1 MDISSASPLSPGL
14 LSSAS
19 VTRPSIDGAVSP
31 QTAGAGSATLEHGAE
46 KPAAVQSVSAS
57 SETEKP
63 DASGNEKK
71 SADGSELSQDELKLV
86 DELEVRDR
94 EVRQHE
100 QAHAN
105 VGGPHTGAPQLEYT
119 RGPDGRMYAT
129 SGEVS
134 VDTSAVAND
143 PGATIEKMRTV
154 IAAALAPVEPSPQD
168 RRVAAKAQ
176 ALLTDALTELAQ
188 LSSESATAA
197 ESEKAKE
204 SSDAVN
210 GTAET
215 DSAGSDTNS
224 DRSGENTQILIGAD
238 SGEERSEEAG
248 LSASGAA
255 TSTPEISTSSRLD
268 SNQAGAQLEM
278 ERRLVDT
285 GVFSKVFP
293 EGSVIEQQI

>member
-1 MDISSASPLSPGL
+1 MDISSASPPSPGL
-14 LSSAS
+14 LSSAP
-19 VTRPSIDGAVSP
+19 VTRPATDGVVTPNTS
-31 QTAGAGSATLEHGAE
+31 GATSATLEHGAE

-57 SETEKP
+57 PETEKP

-71 SADGSELSQDELKLV
+71 SADGSELSEAELKLV

-105 VGGPHTGAPQLEYT
+105 VGGQHTGAPQLEYT

-143 PGATIEKMRTV
+143 PGATVDKMRTV

-176 ALLTDALTELAQ
+176 ALLTEALTELAQ
-188 LSSESATAA
+188 LSA
-197 ESEKAKE
+197 E
-204 SSDAVN
+204 
-210 GTAET
+210 TAET
-215 DSAGSDTNS
+215 AETAEEGSSEVEAGS
-224 DRSGENTQILIGAD
+224 
-238 SGEERSEEAG
+238 SETA
-248 LSASGAA
+248 AGAA
-255 TSTPEISTSSRLD
+255 NAEAESGNTD
-268 SNQAGAQLEM
+268 SQKDNRDENPPSVSGSEGAQLDSQVEM
-278 ERRLVDT
+278 ERRLVET

>member
-14 LSSAS
+14 LSSAP
-19 VTRPSIDGAVSP
+19 VTRPATDGVVTPHTS
-31 QTAGAGSATLEHGAE
+31 GATSATLERGAE

-71 SADGSELSQDELKLV
+71 SADGSELSEAELKLV

-105 VGGPHTGAPQLEYT
+105 VGGQHTGAPQLEYT

-134 VDTSAVAND
+134 VDTSAVTND
-143 PGATIEKMRTV
+143 PGATVEKMRTV

-176 ALLTDALTELAQ
+176 ALLTEALTELAQ
-188 LSSESATAA
+188 LSA
-197 ESEKAKE
+197 E
-204 SSDAVN
+204 
-210 GTAET
+210 TAET
-215 DSAGSDTNS
+215 AEEGSSEVEAGSS
-224 DRSGENTQILIGAD
+224 DIAAGTANAEAESGNTDSQTDKRGENPSSVSGSEGTQ
-238 SGEERSEEAG
+238 
-248 LSASGAA
+248 
-255 TSTPEISTSSRLD
+255 LD
-268 SNQAGAQLEM
+268 SQVEM
-278 ERRLVDT
+278 ERRLVET